1 MLQAL
6 APPAPSPSHRASL
19 GLTGLIAVA
28 AAGLVLGA
36 CSSSTPSAATTSTTA
51 SGNSSGG
58 SSTTSSGGTSDAAKI
73 HSLSSVVQAG
83 SHATFKAVYSSQGS
97 GGSQTITI
105 EQKPPKSVFSSGS
118 GSVINDGTRTYFCST
133 SGGAQQCVSESTTSN
148 PLQSLTAVFSPQTL
162 LTVFQQAQAA
172 AAAHASGYNIS
183 FSDATYAGQPS
194 KCIDFSGSGKTGK
207 YCVTD
212 SGILAYLQTPGETIS
227 LTNASSS
234 PPASD
239 FALPSGATVITVPS
253 VPGQ

>member
-1 MLQAL
+1 
-6 APPAPSPSHRASL
+6 
-19 GLTGLIAVA
+19 
-28 AAGLVLGA
+28 
-36 CSSSTPSAATTSTTA
+36 
-51 SGNSSGG
+51 
-58 SSTTSSGGTSDAAKI
+58 
-73 HSLSSVVQAG
+73 
-83 SHATFKAVYSSQGS
+83 
-97 GGSQTITI
+97 
-105 EQKPPKSVFSSGS
+105 
-118 GSVINDGTRTYFCST
+118 VINDGTRTYFCST

-183 FSDATYAGQPS
+183 FSDATYAGQAS
-194 KCIDFSGSGKTGK
+194 KCIDFSGAGKTGK